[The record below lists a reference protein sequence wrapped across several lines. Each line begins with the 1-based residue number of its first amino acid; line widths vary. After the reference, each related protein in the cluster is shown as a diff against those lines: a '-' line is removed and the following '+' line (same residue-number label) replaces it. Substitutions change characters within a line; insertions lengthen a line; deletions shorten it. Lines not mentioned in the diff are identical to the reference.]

1 MITLDSILQ
10 MIYDKHESLERKMA
24 EGRSRGMTQME
35 EFGLMSEDVA
45 TMEIYNAIMKDV
57 IDCNKNVSNYSDWL
71 KTA

>member
-1 MITLDSILQ
+1 MITIESILQ
-10 MIYDKHESLERKMA
+10 MIHDRHDNLQQKMTES
-24 EGRSRGMTQME
+24 RSRGMTQME

-57 IDCNKNVSNYSDWL
+57 IGCNKDLSNYSDWL